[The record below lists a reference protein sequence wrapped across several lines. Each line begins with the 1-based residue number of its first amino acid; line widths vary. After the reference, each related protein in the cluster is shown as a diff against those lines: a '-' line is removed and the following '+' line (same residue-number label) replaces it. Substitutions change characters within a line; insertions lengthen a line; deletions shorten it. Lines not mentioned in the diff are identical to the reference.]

1 METDSYSNNLKQV
14 MAVADELAR
23 RYDVTYVGSEHILY
37 GMLKVEA
44 STANYLLGAV
54 KVDPEKYLSIFK
66 RSLNHSSKTVGL
78 TPRTKNI
85 VETAHKYAISTANF
99 SVTGKTLIGTEH
111 LLFAILNCPSCV
123 GMECLRH
130 AIGVDKIK
138 ELTERT
144 MTALG
149 CEAESVAEEEQSP
162 SFREYRSRAPERKSS
177 PRSRFEA
184 EEDGAKLSEDLTQF
198 GVDLTKKAREGKL
211 DPVIGRSKEI
221 EMVVQILCRRT
232 KNNPVLIGEPGVGKS
247 AVIEGLARAIVAG
260 DVPELLRDKIVY
272 SLNLT
277 GLLAGTKY
285 RGEFEERIKSVMDS
299 IIRNKN
305 IILFIDEIHMIVGA
319 GGSSENPMDAS
330 NILKPM
336 LARGELQTVGAT
348 TVEEYRK
355 FIEKDSA
362 LERRFTPVM
371 VEEPSIEDAIVILRG
386 LKDKYEA
393 HHTVVITE
401 EAIEAAVKL
410 SSRYVTDRFLPD
422 KAIDLIDEAAS
433 RARLDSYNGPRE
445 LHEIEDRLA
454 RLGEDYRKSLNIRGD
469 YDRAAAL
476 NREILEL
483 TAKKNEIKQEWES
496 KRNASH
502 LAIGAEE
509 IAKIVCA
516 RTGVPV
522 SRLTESESNRLLRLE
537 EELHKRIVGQDE
549 AVTAVSKAIR
559 RARVGLKSANRPIG
573 SFIFV
578 GPTGVG
584 KTDLAK
590 ALAESLFGDEKFMVR
605 FDMSEFME
613 KYSVSKLI
621 GAPPGYVGY
630 EDGSGQLT
638 ERIRK
643 KPYSVVLFD
652 EIEKA
657 HPDIFNVLLQL
668 LDDGRLTDSK
678 GRTVSFKNTVV
689 IMTSNV
695 GAHEVKEVSSLGFR
709 SSDEESAYTDM
720 KERIG
725 DALKAKFKPEFLNRL
740 DDVIVFR
747 KLTKEEAAK
756 IADKILEKLCVQ
768 LKEMG
773 IRVEL
778 SRDAKA
784 YLVEQGY
791 SEEFGARPLN
801 RTIRKSVEDRLA
813 EEILKGTFGSGD
825 TVVIDAENGEL
836 VFLKDEED

>member
-1 METDSYSNNLKQV
+1 METSRYSENLKKV
-14 MAVADELAR
+14 IAAAEEISRV
-23 RYDVTYVGSEHILY
+23 YNITYIGSEQLLY
-37 GMLKVEA
+37 GMLKVQDCL
-44 STANYLLGAV
+44 ANIPLSKAGIDVNTYLPV
-54 KVDPEKYLSIFK
+54 FK
-66 RSLNHSSKTVGL
+66 RSIDYGNKEIGFT
-78 TPRTKNI
+78 TRTKSFFEIAN
-85 VETAHKYAISTANF
+85 KYSNAARAS
-99 SVTGKTLIGTEH
+99 SVGTEH
-111 LLFAILNCPSCV
+111 VLLAILECRPACV
-123 GMECLRH
+123 AMLCLEH
-130 AIGVDKIK
+130 IIGKEKIAA
-138 ELTERT
+138 LTEETRE
-144 MTALG
+144 MVGRVPDHEEPSRLEYKA
-149 CEAESVAEEEQSP
+149 SVFGSD
-162 SFREYRSRAPERKSS
+162 SRVHDTKRSYSV
-177 PRSRFEA
+177 
-184 EEDGAKLSEDLTQF
+184 EEDENELDDSLSDY
-198 GVDLTKKAREGKL
+198 GIDLTKQARQGKL

-247 AVIEGLARAIVAG
+247 AVIEGLARAIVSG
-260 DVPELLRDKIVY
+260 DVPELLRDKVVF

-285 RGEFEERIKSVMDS
+285 RGEFEERIKSVMET

-319 GGSSENPMDAS
+319 GGSAENPMDAS

-371 VEEPSIEDAIVILRG
+371 VEEPSIEDAITILRG

-401 EAIEAAVKL
+401 EAIDAAVKL
-410 SSRYVTDRFLPD
+410 SSRYISDRYLPD

-433 RARLDSYNGPRE
+433 RARLDSYNAPRE
-445 LHEIEDRLA
+445 LHEIGDRLM
-454 RLGEDYRKSLNIRGD
+454 RLSEDYRKSLNIRAD
-469 YDRAAAL
+469 YDRAAAI
-476 NREILEL
+476 NREIMEL
-483 TAKKNEIKQEWES
+483 SEKKNQIKREWET
-496 KRNASH
+496 KFNTSH
-502 LAIGAEE
+502 LSIGAEE
-509 IAKIVCA
+509 IANIVCA
-516 RTGVPV
+516 RTGIPV
-522 SRLTESESNRLLRLE
+522 ARLTESESNRLLCLE
-537 EELHKRIVGQDE
+537 EELHRRIVGQDE

-559 RARVGLKSANRPIG
+559 RARVGLKSVNRPIG

-590 ALAESLFGDEKFMVR
+590 ALAQSLFGDEKFMIR

-657 HPDIFNVLLQL
+657 HPDVFNVLLQL

-720 KERIG
+720 KERIES
-725 DALKAKFKPEFLNRL
+725 ALKAKFKPEFLNRL

-747 KLTKEEAAK
+747 KLTKDEAAK
-756 IADKILEKLCVQ
+756 IADKILEGLSGQ
-768 LKEMG
+768 LQEMG
-773 IRVEL
+773 IRVQL
-778 SRDAKA
+778 SGDAKA
-784 YLVEQGY
+784 FLVEQGY

-801 RTIRKSVEDRLA
+801 RTVRKLVEDRLA
-813 EEILKGTFGSGD
+813 EEILRGNFQKGD
-825 TVVIDAENGEL
+825 TVVVDAENGEL
-836 VFLKDEED
+836 VFIKDEE

>member
-1 METDSYSNNLKQV
+1 MDASWYSDHLRQV
-14 MAVADELAR
+14 MAVAEELSR
-23 RYDVTYVGSEHILY
+23 KYGITYIGSEHLIY
-37 GMLKVEA
+37 GMLKVKE
-44 STANYLLGAV
+44 STANFLLSEAG
-54 KVDPEKYLSIFK
+54 VDPEQYLAVFK
-66 RSLNHSSKTVGL
+66 RSLNHDSKLIGL
-78 TPRTKNI
+78 TPRTKSIIDHAN
-85 VETAHKYAISTANF
+85 KFAISNGAYHSIT
-99 SVTGKTLIGTEH
+99 GTEH
-111 LLFAILNCPSCV
+111 LLFSILNQPNCIGV
-123 GMECLRH
+123 ECLKQV
-130 AIGVDKIK
+130 IGDDKLSTLI
-138 ELTERT
+138 ERT
-144 MTALG
+144 EEALG
-149 CEAESVAEEEQSP
+149 LDNS
-162 SFREYRSRAPERKSS
+162 
-177 PRSRFEA
+177 
-184 EEDGAKLSEDLTQF
+184 DLSETEQPFTSYSFLKRYLEQKIASKRGRTPEKETNELSEELVNY
-198 GVDLTKKAREGKL
+198 GVDLTKRAREGKL

-260 DVPELLRDKIVY
+260 DVPELLRDKIVF

-285 RGEFEERIKSVMDS
+285 RGEFEERIKAVMES

-371 VEEPSIEDAIVILRG
+371 VEEPSIDDAITILRG

-410 SSRYVTDRFLPD
+410 SSRYITDRYLPD

-445 LHEIEDRLA
+445 LHEIEDRIT
-454 RLGEDYRKSLNIRGD
+454 RLGEDYRKSLNIRAD
-469 YDRAAAL
+469 YDRAAAI
-476 NREILEL
+476 NREIMEL
-483 TAKKNEIKQEWES
+483 TAKRNEIKQEWES
-496 KRNASH
+496 KRNKSH

-509 IAKIVCA
+509 IANIVCT

-522 SRLTESESNRLLRLE
+522 SRLTESESNRLLCLE
-537 EELHKRIVGQDE
+537 EELHRRIVGQDE

-559 RARVGLKSANRPIG
+559 RARVGLKSVNRPIG

-657 HPDIFNVLLQL
+657 HPDVFNVLLQL

-747 KLTKEEAAK
+747 KLSKDEAAK
-756 IADKILEKLCVQ
+756 IADKILAGLSGQ
-768 LKEMG
+768 LKDMG
-773 IRVEL
+773 IQVEL
-778 SRDAKA
+778 SGDAKA

-801 RTIRKSVEDRLA
+801 RTVRRLVEDRLA
-813 EEILKGTFGSGD
+813 EEILRGNFQRGD
-825 TVVIDAENGEL
+825 TVVVDVENGEL
-836 VFLKDEED
+836 VFIKDEEE

>member
-1 METDSYSNNLKQV
+1 METAWYSDHLKQV
-14 MAVADELAR
+14 MAYADALAR
-23 RYDVTYVGSEHILY
+23 RFEVTYVGSEHILY
-37 GMLKVEA
+37 GMLKTEE
-44 STANYLLGAV
+44 STANFLLGEV
-54 KVDPEKYLSIFK
+54 KVDPEKYLAIFK
-66 RSLNHSSKTVGL
+66 RSLNHNSRTVGL

-85 VETAHKYAISTANF
+85 IENAHQYAIRSAGF
-99 SVTGKTLIGTEH
+99 SATGKTLVGTEH
-111 LLFAILNCPSCV
+111 LLFAILGCPNCI
-123 GMECLRH
+123 GMECLRQ
-130 AIGVDKIK
+130 AIGVEKIK
-138 ELTERT
+138 ELVERT
-144 MTALG
+144 TRVIGGETGAS
-149 CEAESVAEEEQSP
+149 AAEEETPASDYFTRP
-162 SFREYRSRAPERKSS
+162 SARKRTAPARYE
-177 PRSRFEA
+177 
-184 EEDGAKLSEDLTQF
+184 EEDFTKLSEELLQYGQDLTQR
-198 GVDLTKKAREGKL
+198 AREGKL

-260 DVPELLRDKIVY
+260 EVPELLRDKIVY

-285 RGEFEERIKSVMDS
+285 RGEFEERIKAVMEL

-319 GGSSENPMDAS
+319 GGSAENPMDAS

-355 FIEKDSA
+355 FIEKDAA

-410 SSRYVTDRFLPD
+410 SSRYITDRYLPD

-445 LHEIEDRLA
+445 LHEIEDRLT

-469 YDRAAAL
+469 YDRAAAI

-483 TAKKNEIKQEWES
+483 SAKKNEIKQEWES
-496 KRNASH
+496 KRNKSH

-509 IAKIVCA
+509 VAKIVCS

-537 EELHKRIVGQDE
+537 EELHQRIIGQDE
-549 AVTAVSKAIR
+549 AVTAVAKAIR

-643 KPYSVVLFD
+643 KPYSVVLLD

-657 HPDIFNVLLQL
+657 HPDVFNILLQL

-695 GAHEVKEVSSLGFR
+695 GAHEVKEVNSLGFR
-709 SSDEESAYTDM
+709 SSDEESAYVDM
-720 KERIG
+720 KERIN

-747 KLTKEEAAK
+747 KLTKEEASR
-756 IADKILEKLCVQ
+756 IADKILEGLSAQ

-773 IRVEL
+773 IRVQL
-778 SRDAKA
+778 SKDAKA

-791 SEEFGARPLN
+791 SEEFGARPLS

-813 EEILKGTFGSGD
+813 EEILKGTFQRGD

-836 VFLKDEED
+836 VFLKDEGE

>member
-1 METDSYSNNLKQV
+1 MDISRYSDRLQRV
-14 MAVADELAR
+14 ILAAEELSR
-23 RYDVTYVGSEHILY
+23 RYSISYIGSEHLIY
-37 GMLKVEA
+37 GMLQVEDC
-44 STANYLLGAV
+44 TANFLLSGV
-54 KVDPEKYLSIFK
+54 GVDPDKYLASFK
-66 RSLNHSSKTVGL
+66 RSINYDLKTPGL
-78 TPRTKNI
+78 TPRTNTI
-85 VETAHKYAISTANF
+85 LNNALHFALADSD
-99 SVTGKTLIGTEH
+99 GKTARYVGTEH
-111 LLFAILNCPSCV
+111 VLFAILDYGNCYGV
-123 GMECLRH
+123 DCLKEVIGVEKLAELLERTED
-130 AIGVDKIK
+130 AIGATESKYPEV
-138 ELTERT
+138 ERT
-144 MTALG
+144 FG
-149 CEAESVAEEEQSP
+149 SYAELKQNLEQQIASK
-162 SFREYRSRAPERKSS
+162 RRSAMEQQ
-177 PRSRFEA
+177 EN
-184 EEDGAKLSEDLTQF
+184 ELSEELASYGT
-198 GVDLTKKAREGKL
+198 DLTKRAREGKI

-247 AVIEGLARAIVAG
+247 AVIEGLARAIASD
-260 DVPELLRDKIVY
+260 DVPEILRGKIVY

-285 RGEFEERIKSVMDS
+285 RGEFEERLKTVMEA
-299 IIRNKN
+299 IVRNRN

-319 GGSSENPMDAS
+319 GGSAENPMDAS
-330 NILKPM
+330 NMLKPM

-348 TVEEYRK
+348 TLEEYRK

-371 VEEPSIEDAIVILRG
+371 VEEPSVEDTIAILRG

-393 HHTVVITE
+393 HHNVVITE
-401 EAIEAAVKL
+401 EAIKAAAQL
-410 SSRYVTDRFLPD
+410 SSRYITDRYLPD

-454 RLGEDYRKSLNIRGD
+454 RLGEDYRKTVSIRGD
-469 YDRAAAL
+469 RDRAEAI
-476 NREILEL
+476 NQEISKLS
-483 TAKKNEIKQEWES
+483 AKRNQIKQEWNK
-496 KRNASH
+496 KRNAAN

-509 IAKIVCA
+509 IANIVGL
-516 RTGVPV
+516 RTGIPV
-522 SRLTESESNRLLRLE
+522 TRLTESESNRLLRLE
-537 EELHKRIVGQDE
+537 EELHKRIVGQDD
-549 AVTAVSKAIR
+549 AVVALSKAIR
-559 RARVGLKSANRPIG
+559 RARVGLKSENRPIG

-590 ALAESLFGDEKFMVR
+590 ALAENLFGDEKFMVR

-630 EDGSGQLT
+630 EDGAGQLT

-643 KPYSVVLFD
+643 KPYSVVLLD

-657 HPDIFNVLLQL
+657 HPDVFNVLLQL

-709 SSDEESAYTDM
+709 SSDNESAYADM
-720 KERIG
+720 KERIN

-747 KLTKEEAAK
+747 KLTKEEAAC
-756 IADKILEKLCVQ
+756 IAEKILEKLGGR
-768 LKEMG
+768 LKEKD
-773 IRVEL
+773 IRIQL
-778 SRDAKA
+778 TGDAKA

-791 SEEFGARPLN
+791 SEELGARPLN
-801 RTIRKSVEDRLA
+801 RTITKFIEDRLA
-813 EEILKGTFGSGD
+813 EELLRGTFQRGD
-825 TVVIDAENGEL
+825 TVVVDVENGEL
-836 VFLKDEED
+836 IFIKDEE

>member
-1 METDSYSNNLKQV
+1 
-14 MAVADELAR
+14 MAVADELSR
-23 RYDVTYVGSEHILY
+23 RYDVTYIGSEHILY

-44 STANYLLGAV
+44 STANYLLGEV
-54 KVDPEKYLSIFK
+54 KVDPETYLAIFK
-66 RSLNHSSKTVGL
+66 RSLNHNSKTVGP
-78 TPRTKNI
+78 TPRTKSI
-85 VETAHKYAISTANF
+85 IETAHKYASSTSNLSA
-99 SVTGKTLIGTEH
+99 TGMTIIGTEH
-111 LLFAILNCPSCV
+111 LLLAILNCPACV
-123 GMECLRH
+123 GMQCLH
-130 AIGVDKIK
+130 QAIGMDKIR
-138 ELTERT
+138 ELKERT
-144 MTALG
+144 MSALG
-149 CEAESVAEEEQSP
+149 FDDEDTKEESFLHREMRRNRQENLSMGKMSAQRRSASEEQ
-162 SFREYRSRAPERKSS
+162 
-177 PRSRFEA
+177 
-184 EEDGAKLSEDLTQF
+184 EDASLSEDLMQF
-198 GVDLTKKAREGKL
+198 GVDLTKRAREGKL

-319 GGSSENPMDAS
+319 GGSAENPMDAS

-371 VEEPSIEDAIVILRG
+371 VEEPSIEDAIIILRG

-445 LHEIEDRLA
+445 LHELEDRLA

-483 TAKKNEIKQEWES
+483 TAKRNEIKQDWES

-509 IAKIVCA
+509 IAKIVCS
-516 RTGVPV
+516 RTGIPV
-522 SRLTESESNRLLRLE
+522 ARLTESESNRLLRLE

-630 EDGSGQLT
+630 EDGAGQLT

-643 KPYSVVLFD
+643 KPYSVVLLD

-657 HPDIFNVLLQL
+657 HPDVFNVLLQL
-668 LDDGRLTDSK
+668 LDDGRMTDSK

-756 IADKILEKLCVQ
+756 IADKILEGLSGQ

-773 IRVEL
+773 IRVQL
-778 SRDAKA
+778 SKDAKA

-801 RTIRKSVEDRLA
+801 RTVRKLVEDRLA
-813 EEILKGTFGSGD
+813 EEILRGNFQKGD
-825 TVVIDAENGEL
+825 TVVVDVENGEL
-836 VFLKDEED
+836 VFIKDEE

>member
-1 METDSYSNNLKQV
+1 METAWYSDHLKQV
-14 MAVADELAR
+14 MGYADELAR
-23 RYDVTYVGSEHILY
+23 RFEVTYVGSEHILY
-37 GMLKVEA
+37 GMLKA
-44 STANYLLGAV
+44 RDSTANYLLGAV
-54 KVDPEKYLSIFK
+54 QVDPEKYLAIFK
-66 RSLNHSSKTVGL
+66 RSLNHNTKTVGL
-78 TPRTKNI
+78 TPRTKSIIENARKI
-85 VETAHKYAISTANF
+85 ALSTANY
-99 SVTGKTLIGTEH
+99 SPTGKTLIGTEH
-111 LLFAILNCPSCV
+111 LLFAILNCSGCI
-123 GMECLRH
+123 GMECLRQS
-130 AIGVDKIK
+130 IGVEKIK
-138 ELTERT
+138 ELIANTERV
-144 MTALG
+144 LG
-149 CEAESVAEEEQSP
+149 CEADDDDEDDAPAMRDAYTNSQRKRGSQSRYDDEEESTKI
-162 SFREYRSRAPERKSS
+162 SDE
-177 PRSRFEA
+177 
-184 EEDGAKLSEDLTQF
+184 LLQF
-198 GVDLTKKAREGKL
+198 GVDLTKRAREGKL

-260 DVPELLRDKIVY
+260 DVPELLRDKIVF

-285 RGEFEERIKSVMDS
+285 RGEFEERIKSVMET

-319 GGSSENPMDAS
+319 GGSAENPMDAS

-371 VEEPSIEDAIVILRG
+371 VEEPSIEDAITILRG

-410 SSRYVTDRFLPD
+410 SSRYITDRYLPD

-445 LHEIEDRLA
+445 LHEIEDRLT
-454 RLGEDYRKSLNIRGD
+454 RLSEDYRKSLNIRAD
-469 YDRAAAL
+469 YDRAAAI

-483 TAKKNEIKQEWES
+483 SAKKNEIKREWET
-496 KRNASH
+496 KLNASH

-509 IAKIVCA
+509 IAKIVCT

-537 EELHKRIVGQDE
+537 EELHRRIVGQDE

-657 HPDIFNVLLQL
+657 HPDVFNVLLQL

-720 KERIG
+720 KERIN

-747 KLTKEEAAK
+747 KLSKDEAAK
-756 IADKILEKLCVQ
+756 IADKILEKLSGQ
-768 LKEMG
+768 LNEMG
-773 IRVEL
+773 IRVQL
-778 SRDAKA
+778 SGDAKA

-801 RTIRKSVEDRLA
+801 RTVRKLVEDRLA
-813 EEILKGTFGSGD
+813 EEILRGNFQKGD
-825 TVVIDAENGEL
+825 TVVVDVENGEL
-836 VFLKDEED
+836 VFIKDEE

>member
-14 MAVADELAR
+14 MAVAEEVSR
-23 RYDVTYVGSEHILY
+23 RFGVTYIGSEHLIY

-44 STANYLLGAV
+44 STANYLLR
-54 KVDPEKYLSIFK
+54 KVDVDAEKYLEIFK
-66 RSLNHSSKTVGL
+66 RSLSHEIKIIGL
-78 TPRTKNI
+78 TGNTSRVLENARKIATS
-85 VETAHKYAISTANF
+85 TSGTISMKAL
-99 SVTGKTLIGTEH
+99 VGTEH
-111 LLFAILNCPSCV
+111 LLFAILKFGACV
-123 GMECLRH
+123 GMDCLRQ
-130 AIGVDKIK
+130 AIGVEKIK
-138 ELTERT
+138 ELTALT
-144 MTALG
+144 ASALG
-149 CEAESVAEEEQSP
+149 LRREEAPEEADNSSYQKLKRDFLKKTPLQSRYDDGEEE
-162 SFREYRSRAPERKSS
+162 ERGLN
-177 PRSRFEA
+177 
-184 EEDGAKLSEDLTQF
+184 EELLQY
-198 GVDLTKKAREGKL
+198 GVDLTKQAREGKL

-285 RGEFEERIKSVMDS
+285 RGEFEERIKSVMET

-319 GGSSENPMDAS
+319 GGSAENPMDAS

-355 FIEKDSA
+355 FIEKDAA
-362 LERRFTPVM
+362 LERRFTSVM
-371 VEEPSIEDAIVILRG
+371 VEEPSVEDAIIILRG
-386 LKDKYEA
+386 LKEKYEA
-393 HHTVVITE
+393 HHIVVITE

-410 SSRYVTDRFLPD
+410 SSRYITDRYLPD

-445 LHEIEDRLA
+445 LHEIEDRLV

-469 YDRAAAL
+469 YDRAAAI

-483 TAKKNEIKQEWES
+483 TAKRDEIKAEWES

-502 LAIGAEE
+502 LAIGAED

-516 RTGVPV
+516 RTGIPV

-549 AVTAVSKAIR
+549 AVTAVAKAIR
-559 RARVGLKSANRPIG
+559 RARVGLKSEGRPIG

-590 ALAESLFGDEKFMVR
+590 ALAESLFGDEKFMIR

-630 EDGSGQLT
+630 EDGAGQLT

-643 KPYSVVLFD
+643 KPYSVVLLD

-657 HPDIFNVLLQL
+657 HPDVFNVLLQL

-720 KERIG
+720 KERIN

-756 IADKILEKLCVQ
+756 IADKILEGLSKQ
-768 LKEMG
+768 LKELG

-778 SRDAKA
+778 SGDAKA

-791 SEEFGARPLN
+791 SEEFGARPLS

-813 EEILKGTFGSGD
+813 EEILKGTFGRGD
-825 TVVIDAENGEL
+825 TVVVDVEDGEL
-836 VFLKDEED
+836 VFIKDEGD